1 MGRWG
6 RDTYIVGE
14 CPHWSRD
21 MRELPGVII
30 LGGNGYTGSALHEAM
45 LRAPQRCTVHSV
57 DLCCFGRNLGMS
69 QEVDIFDLDT
79 LEGYRS
85 VILLAGYSS
94 VKMCSSDPEGSWRG
108 NVDGFRHILGL
119 IRGGQRLIFASSASI
134 YPVGV
139 VDAHEGV
146 ELPVRFRTEYD
157 MQKMVV
163 EMLAEGG
170 IGRGKEV
177 IGLRMG
183 TVNGP
188 SPNTRSDLLLNS
200 MVRSALDSGVVKVRG
215 PQVRRSVLGIND
227 FARAVMEVALWDGA
241 PVGMYNLASFS
252 GTVGEFGRMVS
263 EMTGA
268 RLEVD
273 GGADAPFDF
282 TLDSRRFSETFRFS
296 FEERVGDVISGLI
309 RSHPGAVYGE
319 RGGGCG

>member
-1 MGRWG
+1 
-6 RDTYIVGE
+6 
-14 CPHWSRD
+14 
-21 MRELPGVII
+21 
-30 LGGNGYTGSALHEAM
+30 
-45 LRAPQRCTVHSV
+45 
-57 DLCCFGRNLGMS
+57 MS
-69 QEVDIFDLDT
+69 QEVDIFDIDT

-94 VKMCSSDPEGSWRG
+94 VKMCSSDRDASWRG
-108 NVDGFRHILGL
+108 NVDGFRHISGL

-134 YPVGV
+134 YPGGV
-139 VDAHEGV
+139 VDAHEGMA
-146 ELPVRFRTEYD
+146 LPVRFRTEYD

-163 EMLAEGG
+163 EMLAEEGM
-170 IGRGKEV
+170 RMGKDI

-183 TVNGP
+183 TVNGS

-227 FARAVMEVALWDGA
+227 FARAVMEVALWGDA
-241 PVGMYNLASFS
+241 PPGMYNLASFS
-252 GTVGEFGRMVS
+252 GTVGGFGCMVA

-268 RLEVD
+268 RVEVE
-273 GGADAPFDF
+273 GQADVPFDF
-282 TLDSRRFSETFRFS
+282 TLDSRRFSGVFGFS
-296 FEERVGDVISGLI
+296 FEEQVGDVISGLI